1 MIQINNTVGSPCVGR
16 RQSGHPH
23 RIFTADCLW
32 LRDSSVV
39 AEIFGAEAGPDRAVW
54 VVLSAF
60 QVALL
65 GDVDGVA
72 GRAQEDALGKALSE
86 GTWKI
91 T

>member
-1 MIQINNTVGSPCVGR
+1 M
-16 RQSGHPH
+16 
-23 RIFTADCLW
+23 
-32 LRDSSVV
+32 V

-91 T
+91 I